1 MIKWLIL
8 VSVVLSLIGVNLNL
22 LLNIRDLKDE
32 LSCKDSIITILENDR
47 ICEDHDSIINCDGYL
62 RYEVYQK
69 SGIAVPDQVP
79 LTHLKLIKKLSDD
92 NKIPLSILVRII
104 NHESR
109 FDSSV
114 VNQTSGAL
122 SYMQIVPGTFKHFCK
137 VLKLDGKNTVYN
149 NLICGTEL
157 LKQNY
162 RFWYKK
168 RRNRNKAW
176 EMALACYTIG
186 DSLPMKTG
194 SVPESVQSYIKYV
207 MRDETF

>member
-8 VSVVLSLIGVNLNL
+8 VSVVLSLIGANLNL

-32 LSCKDSIITILENDR
+32 LSCRDSIINILENDR
-47 ICEDHDSIINCDGYL
+47 ICEDHDSIINSDGYL

-69 SGIAVPDQVP
+69 SGITVPDQVP

-122 SYMQIVPGTFKHFCK
+122 SYMQIVPVTFKHFCK

-176 EMALACYTIG
+176 EMALACYAIG
-186 DSLPMKTG
+186 DSIPRKTG
-194 SVPESVQSYIKYV
+194 KIPESVQPYIKYV
-207 MRDETF
+207 MCDETF